1 MPRSRSR
8 PAPSVS
14 RAPVRPTTSQP
25 TRSSSTAP
33 SKPSQPYGGMQQQ
46 PQQSSGGGGLLSGFM
61 GNVVSG
67 MAFGTGSAI
76 AHRAV
81 GAVAGSMSGGEQPM
95 APQEVSQQQAPVQAV
110 NSCAVDQ
117 QNFIQCLNANQGS
130 VEACQFYFDSLNAC
144 QKGQSGFA

>member
-14 RAPVRPTTSQP
+14 RAPARPTTSQP
-25 TRSSSTAP
+25 SRSSSTAP
-33 SKPSQPYGGMQQQ
+33 TQTSQPYGSVQQ
-46 PQQSSGGGGLLSGFM
+46 PQQSSGGGMLSGFM
-61 GNVVSG
+61 GNVVQG

-81 GAVAGSMSGGEQPM
+81 GSVAGAMSGGEQQP
-95 APQEVSQQQAPVQAV
+95 APPQEVQQQQAPVQSV
-110 NSCAVDQ
+110 NNCAIDQ

-130 VEACQFYFDSLNAC
+130 VDACQFYFDSLNAC